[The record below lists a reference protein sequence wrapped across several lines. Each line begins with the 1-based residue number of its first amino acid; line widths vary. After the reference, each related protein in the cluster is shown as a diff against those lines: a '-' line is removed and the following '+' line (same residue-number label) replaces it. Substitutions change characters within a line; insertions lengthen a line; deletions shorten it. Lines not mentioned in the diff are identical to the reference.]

1 MSSLVSV
8 YFKKK
13 DLYSVMMRGS
23 FTLKGVM
30 REFNIRKRGI
40 LIKYQAEVNFYTFAG
55 FLGVDYY
62 VRIKEITV
70 IQLFVLNFKQT

>member
-55 FLGVDYY
+55 FFGS
-62 VRIKEITV
+62 
-70 IQLFVLNFKQT
+70 